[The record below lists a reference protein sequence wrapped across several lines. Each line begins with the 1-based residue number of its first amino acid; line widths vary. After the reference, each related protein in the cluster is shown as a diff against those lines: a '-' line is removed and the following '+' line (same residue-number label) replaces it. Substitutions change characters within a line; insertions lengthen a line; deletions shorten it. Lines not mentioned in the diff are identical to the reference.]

1 MRAGPR
7 VIVFCDLDSLLSSS
21 LAPVPI
27 ERPATLEHL
36 DDRRVGVVLCSRKTR
51 AELDWFMQQLRI
63 HGPFVTEHGGAVF
76 VPGGYFEEVP
86 GSRQVAGYDV
96 VEFGRSYTSVVE
108 LLRRTAMRVDVHVR
122 AMADMSIEEAS
133 QRLGVPLPLG
143 RLAKLRDYTELF
155 DVADDD
161 RPRLF
166 RALRGVHLHC
176 MQGDRLDH
184 AGATVDA
191 SLGVALLRSLY
202 RRVSDDVITI
212 GIADAS
218 AEPDLLRL
226 VDYPVMVSAR
236 PGRTLAFPAPMLN
249 GDAPLA
255 GYEPP
260 ALLDSI
266 LDIVAAV
273 RRVGHGA
280 PALVNER
287 FV

>member
-21 LAPVPI
+21 SVQVPAG
-27 ERPATLEHL
+27 RPATLEHL
-36 DDRRVGVVLCSRKTR
+36 DDGRVSVVLCSRKTR
-51 AELDWFMQQLRI
+51 AELDWFTQQLGIRA
-63 HGPFVTEHGGAVF
+63 PFVTENGGGVF
-76 VPGGYFEEVP
+76 VPGGYFDEVP
-86 GSRQVAGYDV
+86 GSRQLAGYEV
-96 VEFGRSYTSVVE
+96 VEFGRSYASVVD
-108 LLRRTAMRVDVHVR
+108 LVRRSASRAGVNIR

-133 QRLGVPLPLG
+133 QRLGIPLPLG

-155 DVADDD
+155 DVADED

-176 MQGDRLDH
+176 MKGDRLDH

-202 RRVSDDVITI
+202 RRACDAAVTI

-226 VDYPVMVSAR
+226 VDYPLMLSTRSA
-236 PGRTLAFPAPMLN
+236 RTLAFPAPLLN
-249 GDAPLA
+249 GETPLTGHDAA
-255 GYEPP
+255 
-260 ALLDSI
+260 AMLDTV

-280 PALVNER
+280 AALVNER

>member
-1 MRAGPR
+1 MRAGPG

-21 LAPVPI
+21 SVQVPGG
-27 ERPATLEHL
+27 RPATLEHL
-36 DDRRVGVVLCSRKTR
+36 DDGDVAVVLCSRKTR
-51 AELDWFMQQLRI
+51 AELDWFTQQLRI
-63 HGPFVTEHGGAVF
+63 RAPFVSEHGGAVF
-76 VPGGYFEEVP
+76 IPGGYFDDVP
-86 GSRQVAGYDV
+86 GSRQIAGYDV
-96 VEFGRSYTSVVE
+96 VEFGRSYASVVD
-108 LLRRTAMRVDVHVR
+108 LLRKTASRAGVTIR
-122 AMADMSIEEAS
+122 AMADMSIEEVS
-133 QRLGVPLPLG
+133 QRLGMPLPLG

-155 DVADDD
+155 DVADED

-176 MQGDRLDH
+176 IRGERLDH

-202 RRVSDDVITI
+202 RRACASVVTI

-226 VDYPVMVSAR
+226 VDYPVMLSTRSA
-236 PGRTLAFPAPMLN
+236 RTLAFPAPLVN

-255 GYEPP
+255 GSD
-260 ALLDSI
+260 AAAMLDAVR
-266 LDIVAAV
+266 DIVAAV

-280 PALVNER
+280 DALVNER